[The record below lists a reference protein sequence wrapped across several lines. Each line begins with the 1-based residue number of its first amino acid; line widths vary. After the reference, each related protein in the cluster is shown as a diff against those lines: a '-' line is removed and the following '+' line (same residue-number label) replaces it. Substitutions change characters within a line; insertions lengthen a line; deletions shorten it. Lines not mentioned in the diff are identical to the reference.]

1 MRQFF
6 ECGHEALRCDSGAV
20 AIEYSMIAGMI
31 AFVIIAAVTSVG
43 ADLLAILQGLAD
55 SL

>member
-1 MRQFF
+1 MRVTIR
-6 ECGHEALRCDSGAV
+6 EAVRCDSGAT
-20 AIEYSMIAGMI
+20 AIEYTVIAGMV
-31 AFVIIAAVTSVG
+31 ALVIIGAVTSVG